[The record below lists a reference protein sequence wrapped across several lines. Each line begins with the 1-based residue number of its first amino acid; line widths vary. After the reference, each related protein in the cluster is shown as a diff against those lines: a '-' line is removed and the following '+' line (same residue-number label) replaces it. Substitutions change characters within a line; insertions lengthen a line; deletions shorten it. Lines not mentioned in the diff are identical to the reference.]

1 MRIFPVPFSNV
12 SHERNIA
19 DTKGTHAAPLR
30 IRDIYEKW
38 QAHGVSFLSDE
49 FLPAALEFDKLL
61 YHEFYGSGYHLLKEV
76 IAMFPE
82 YQGGYIEHLAAKTY
96 RSAKNGRVAFLGGD
110 HSISYHLF
118 RKFAEHHGR
127 ENSFLIAL
135 DAHPDLMNKG
145 VKAPY
150 HSDWLRFVIE
160 RDGFPAERVLALGWR
175 EPEAEE
181 IEFVDSHAGLE
192 IFPMYVIR
200 ENGLTPVL
208 HDVAASI
215 GEAKEAAR
223 HPERFAV
230 YVSMDFDVFDPSV
243 APGVTTQSQFG
254 LSATEAITLV
264 KTLAKMPEVKAV
276 DMVEIDPA
284 LDHAD
289 RTAKVAIAFLREFSA
304 YSP

>member
-61 YHEFYGSGYHLLKEV
+61 YREFYGSAQCPRPEV
-76 IAMFPE
+76 TPI
-82 YQGGYIEHLAAKTY
+82 YQSGYIERLATAAY
-96 RSAKNGRVAFLGGD
+96 RQRKNQRVAFLGGD

-118 RKFAEHHGR
+118 RKFARHYGR

-150 HSDWLRFVIE
+150 HSDWLRFVIGH
-160 RDGFPAERVLALGWR
+160 DGFPAEQVLALGWR

-181 IEFVDSHAGLE
+181 IEFADSHAGLE
-192 IFPMYVIR
+192 IFPMHAIR
-200 ENGLTPVL
+200 ENGLTSVL
-208 HDVAASI
+208 HDVVGSI
-215 GEAKEAAR
+215 RTAKEACE

-284 LDHAD
+284 LDPAD

-304 YSP
+304 YS